1 MAILFDKERSKYIE
15 ILLFPLADPEW
26 ITYKMCGGYAN
37 EKIELF
43 RLDNGELF
51 FHNAYYE
58 KEVEDLLN
66 NLSSIKK
73 IHHYTFTPIDEGEFR
88 LIADYKEGSV
98 SIKFIFRVLDKMN
111 AVDMK
116 NMVFNIVTT
125 ESLLYNF
132 LIELK
137 KNYLNIV

>member
-1 MAILFDKERSKYIE
+1 MAILWDKERSKYIE
-15 ILLFPLADPEW
+15 ILLFSLSDPEW

-37 EKIELF
+37 KKIELF
-43 RLDNGELF
+43 RLDNDELF

-58 KEVEDLLN
+58 KEVKDLLN

-88 LIADYKEGSV
+88 LVADYKEGSV
-98 SIKFIFRVLDKMN
+98 SLKFIFRVLDNMN

-116 NMVFNIVTT
+116 NMVFDIVTT

-132 LIELK
+132 LMELK
-137 KNYLNIV
+137 KNYFDII